1 MRRGLKIGLLLA
13 TPPVVGVLLVW
24 ACVAALGLIAAF
36 VGEHRLFGLPVT
48 RVMFWEDVAAWV
60 PLSIATGWALTLVS
74 PRHGMRLAL
83 GTALCGVAWLSYGLW
98 DMVVMYGEGDAM
110 GFLVPILAKAAAY
123 LSAGLIGGAL
133 LDRWRHRHGTPRP

>member
-1 MRRGLKIGLLLA
+1 MMRRGLKIGLLLA

-74 PRHGMRLAL
+74 PRGW
-83 GTALCGVAWLSYGLW
+83 VAPAWQKRGDQGRPLRRVGLN
-98 DMVVMYGEGDAM
+98 G
-110 GFLVPILAKAAAY
+110 
-123 LSAGLIGGAL
+123 
-133 LDRWRHRHGTPRP
+133 R